1 MPKHNSY
8 SYIYVQGSEKKISKN
23 ISGTKKNSAKDGKKK
38 SAKQLKEIAKSVLF
52 YFGRGLSDFQSDNIG
67 SSANDSDTNR

>member
-1 MPKHNSY
+1 M
-8 SYIYVQGSEKKISKN
+8 
-23 ISGTKKNSAKDGKKK
+23 AK